1 MWLLESRIKASIE
14 HAEASGFTPSAE
26 QQTQFMAS
34 YGDGEP
40 LTVVGGQAE
49 IKITG
54 VLTKRPSLMAWLFGG
69 GNATYSDIVDA
80 LAQANADP
88 RVQGIS
94 LEVDSPGGTFDGLF
108 SVIAAMQA
116 VNKPITAY
124 VDGLA
129 ASAAYAIVS
138 QADKIVAKDKSAR
151 FGSIGVVG
159 GFVVDADT
167 VEITS
172 TLAPK
177 KRPDVTTE
185 AGVAAVR
192 EELDAMHDLFVE
204 SIAAGRRTTP
214 ANVNASFGMGATLLA
229 EAAQALGMID
239 SISNEQQV
247 TTTTTNP
254 AATGGKKLEINS
266 MDLDTLKAQHPATFA
281 AAVLEGVT
289 QERDRVTAHVTM
301 GEASGATAAAMAAI
315 KDGSAMTATLQ
326 ATYMAAGMNKRD
338 VATRQADEPGADNL
352 SLDTPATKSDA
363 MTVADMVTAKAG
375 VKL

>member
-1 MWLLESRIKASIE
+1 MWLLESRVKASIE
-14 HAEASGFTPSAE
+14 HAEATGFIPSAE
-26 QQTQFMAS
+26 QQTQFMAA
-34 YGDGEP
+34 YGDEGDA

-49 IKITG
+49 IKVMG

-69 GNATYSDIVDA
+69 GNATYTDIVDA
-80 LAQANADP
+80 LARANADP

-94 LEVDSPGGTFDGLF
+94 LEIDSPGGTFDGLF

-138 QADKIVAKDKSAR
+138 QADTIVAKDKSAR

-159 GFVVDADT
+159 AFSVNENSIEV
-167 VEITS
+167 TS

-185 AGVAAVR
+185 EGVAAVR
-192 EELDAMHDLFVE
+192 EELDAMHDLFVD
-204 SIAAGRRTTP
+204 SIAAGRKTTP
-214 ANVNASFGMGATLLA
+214 ANVNNSFGMGATLLA
-229 EAAQALGMID
+229 DAALALGMID
-239 SISNEQQV
+239 RISSEQP
-247 TTTTTNP
+247 TTNTNP
-254 AATGGKKLEINS
+254 AALSGKQSEINS

-281 AAVLEGVT
+281 AAVQEGVNH
-289 QERDRVTAHVTM
+289 ERDRVTAHVTM
-301 GEASGATAAAMAAI
+301 GEASGATEAAMAAI
-315 KDGSAMTATLQ
+315 KDGSAMTATLT

-338 VATRQADEPGADNL
+338 VSARQADEPSADSVTLN
-352 SLDTPATKSDA
+352 TPAQTSDA
-363 MTVADMVTAKAG
+363 MTVADMVALKAG
-375 VKL
+375 VK

>member
-14 HAEASGFTPSAE
+14 HAEASGFIPSAE
-26 QQTQFMAS
+26 QQVQFAAS

-49 IKITG
+49 IKVTG
-54 VLTKRPSLMAWLFGG
+54 VLTKRPSLMAWIFGG
-69 GNATYSDIVDA
+69 GNATYADIVDA

-94 LEVDSPGGTFDGLF
+94 MEIDSPGGTFDGLF

-159 GFVVDADT
+159 GFIVDADT

-192 EELDAMHDLFVE
+192 EELDAMHDLFVD

-229 EAAQALGMID
+229 EAALALGMID
-239 SISNEQQV
+239 SISNEQQAPN
-247 TTTTTNP
+247 TTNNP
-254 AATGGKKLEINS
+254 AAFSGIKPEINS

-289 QERDRVTAHVTM
+289 QERDRVTAHVIM
-301 GEASGATAAAMAAI
+301 GEASGANDTAMAAI
-315 KDGSAMTATLQ
+315 KDGSVMTAVLQ
-326 ATYMAAGMNKRD
+326 STYMAAGMNKRD

-352 SLDTPATKSDA
+352 SLDTPTTKSDA
-363 MTVADMVTAKAG
+363 MTVADMVSAKAG